1 MSAVRRW
8 ALVTGASSG
17 LGTDYARQLAERGW
31 NLVLTARRR
40 DRLEALAA
48 ELQSA
53 HSAEVLV
60 VDGDLGDE
68 GFRDRLVAE
77 ATNGR
82 KLHMVINNAG
92 FGWQG
97 DFLDTAWS
105 RWSTMLSLNIVAL
118 TDLAW
123 RFGRHMRDHGESAHL
138 VNVASIGAW
147 QPVPT
152 FAVYAATKSYVRD
165 FSEAIAFELA
175 SPALRVTCVCP
186 GGTKTEFMDA
196 AGMKLSKLS
205 ELGLQTS
212 PAVVRESLDAVLGG
226 RRLIVTGW
234 LNKLMTFGTRFAPR
248 WLAARLAALSM
259 KPAA

>member
-1 MSAVRRW
+1 MTTARRW

-17 LGTDYARQLAERGW
+17 LGADYARQLAERGW

-48 ELQSA
+48 EIQRTQR
-53 HSAEVLV
+53 AEIVI
-60 VDGDLGDE
+60 VDGDLGDPV
-68 GFRDRLVAE
+68 FRDQLVADST
-77 ATNGR
+77 AGR

-105 RWSTMLSLNIVAL
+105 RWSAMLSLNIVAL

-123 RFGRHMRDHGESAHL
+123 RLGQHMRAHGEPSHL

-165 FSEAIAFELA
+165 FSEAIAFELGGK
-175 SPALRVTCVCP
+175 ALQVTCVCP
-186 GGTKTEFMDA
+186 GGTQTEFMDA
-196 AGMKLSKLS
+196 AGIKLNKLSQM
-205 ELGLQTS
+205 GLQTS
-212 PAVVRESLDAVLGG
+212 PEVVRSSLEAALGG
-226 RRLIVTGW
+226 QRLIVTGW

>member
-1 MSAVRRW
+1 MTDVRRW

-17 LGTDYARQLAERGW
+17 LGADYARQLAERGW

-40 DRLEALAA
+40 DRLDALAD
-48 ELQSA
+48 EIGRT
-53 HSAEVLV
+53 HRAEVVV
-60 VDGDLGDE
+60 VDGDLGDA
-68 GFRDRLVAE
+68 GFRDRLVQE
-77 ATNGR
+77 ATAGR
-82 KLHMVINNAG
+82 KLHMVVNNAG

-105 RWSTMLSLNIVAL
+105 RWSAMLTLNIVAL
-118 TDLAW
+118 TDLSW
-123 RFGRHMRDHGESAHL
+123 RLGAHMRDHGEAAHL

-165 FSEAIAFELA
+165 FSEAIAFELGGR
-175 SPALRVTCVCP
+175 ALRVTCVCP
-186 GGTKTEFMDA
+186 GGTATEFMDQ
-196 AGMKLSKLS
+196 AGIKLSKLS
-205 ELGLQTS
+205 ALSLQTS